1 MVGIY
6 KWQTDRQNWSVES
19 MNRAIQ
25 AVNSGEMG
33 WLKASK
39 IYGVPQATLRRRAQN
54 KNKQIKG
61 TDKGLGRYLTTFSL
75 EQERELVEYLLHLET
90 ATDIAQEQEQ
100 DPVDD
105 VINLQ
110 EVLIS
115 KPSTSKGDDEITRQ
129 DVSNPS
135 TVKSSSS
142 WVRPEE
148 VSPIPRIENT
158 KRKRQ
163 TTGSQALTESPILA
177 EIKTRAETKRA
188 AELRR
193 AANRA
198 KKNIQSQLNEDEDEE
213 KGNNIY
219 IEDDD
224 EEDAACIF
232 CNDLYSRSKSRGT
245 WIRCR
250 ICTKWAHAKCAGVD
264 KKIKNHTCDLC
275 Q

>member
-1 MVGIY
+1 M
-6 KWQTDRQNWSVES
+6 
-19 MNRAIQ
+19 A
-25 AVNSGEMG
+25 
-33 WLKASK
+33 
-39 IYGVPQATLRRRAQN
+39 
-54 KNKQIKG
+54 
-61 TDKGLGRYLTTFSL
+61 
-75 EQERELVEYLLHLET
+75 

-148 VSPIPRIENT
+148 VSPIPRIENI

-198 KKNIQSQLNEDEDEE
+198 KKNIQSQLNENEE
-213 KGNNIY
+213 KENNVY

-224 EEDAACIF
+224 EEDGACIF
-232 CNDLYSRSKSRGT
+232 CNDLYSRSKSRET

-250 ICTKWAHAKCAGVD
+250 ICIKWAHAECAGVG
-264 KKIKNHTCDLC
+264 KKIKNYTCDLC

>member
-6 KWQTDRQNWSVES
+6 KRQTDRQNWSEES

-25 AVNSGEMG
+25 TVNSAEMG

-39 IYGVPQATLRRRAQN
+39 IYGVPRATLRGRAQN

-90 ATDIAQEQEQ
+90 ATDITQEQEQ

-163 TTGSQALTESPILA
+163 TTGSQASTESPILA
-177 EIKTRAETKRA
+177 EIKTRTETKRA

-198 KKNIQSQLNEDEDEE
+198 KKNIRSQLNEYEDEE
-213 KGNNIY
+213 EENNIY
-219 IEDDD
+219 IEDED
-224 EEDAACIF
+224 EEEAACIF
-232 CNDLYSRSKSRGT
+232 CNDLYSRSKSRET
-245 WIRCR
+245 WIHCR
-250 ICTKWAHAKCAGVD
+250 ICTK
-264 KKIKNHTCDLC
+264 
-275 Q
+275 

>member
-1 MVGIY
+1 MVKKHKIDPLRFWNVDETGMSTVQRPQ
-6 KWQTDRQNWSVES
+6 KVF
-19 MNRAIQ
+19 AK
-25 AVNSGEMG
+25 
-33 WLKASK
+33 KA
-39 IYGVPQATLRRRAQN
+39 
-54 KNKQIKG
+54 
-61 TDKGLGRYLTTFSL
+61 
-75 EQERELVEYLLHLET
+75 

-115 KPSTSKGDDEITRQ
+115 KPSTSKGDNEITHQ

-177 EIKTRAETKRA
+177 EIKTRAETKSA
-188 AELRR
+188 AESRR

-213 KGNNIY
+213 KENNIY

-224 EEDAACIF
+224 EEDAACNF
-232 CNDLYSRSKSRGT
+232 CNDLYSRSKSRET

-250 ICTKWAHAKCAGVD
+250 ICTKWAHAECAGVD
-264 KKIKNHTCDLC
+264 KKIKNYTCDLC